1 MFGITRGYRARR
13 GRGGDRTTVA
23 AALTQFTI
31 AGLIATVVLGIA
43 GVYALQRAG
52 RNEATNDAKRVTDL
66 IADGIVGPML
76 TKGVLDGDPKAIAA
90 LDRHVRQN
98 ALRGSVVRIKVWR
111 PDGTIVYSD
120 EPRLIGSRYKLGA
133 DDLDVLE
140 HGGTAAELSDLTAPE
155 NRFEKRD
162 QKLLEV
168 YRPIR
173 TPDGRVLLFET
184 YQRFDSVLASGR
196 KTWKAF
202 LPALIGGLVILQLV
216 QLPLAGRMAR
226 RLERGRRERE
236 ALLRR
241 AVDASDAERR
251 RIAADLHDGVVQ
263 SLAGVSYSL
272 AAAADRVGVSGA
284 GGDGE
289 GGGADALRRGATA
302 TRESIAELRTL
313 LVDIYPPNLQSA
325 GLGSALED
333 LVAPLG
339 RGGCRITVDVTEQPL
354 PPGVEALFFRV
365 AQEALRNVTKHAQA
379 KHVAVTVERA
389 EDLATLVV
397 TDDGRGFDPAAAE
410 AVQREGHVG
419 LRVLSDLVHDAGGEL
434 TVDSQPGEGTRVQVQ
449 VVLA

>member
-1 MFGITRGYRARR
+1 MFGITRRQRKGGRA
-13 GRGGDRTTVA
+13 GGDRTTVA

-31 AGLIATVVLGIA
+31 AGLLATVVLGIA

-52 RNEATNDAKRVTDL
+52 RNEATDDAKRVTNL
-66 IADGIVGPML
+66 IADGIVQPML
-76 TKGVLDGDPKAIAA
+76 TPQALDGDPAALRA
-90 LDRHVRQN
+90 LDRHVRQH
-98 ALRGSVVRIKVWR
+98 ALGGSVVRIKVWA
-111 PDGTIVYSD
+111 PDGRIVYSD
-120 EPRLIGSRYKLGA
+120 EPRLIGSRYKLGE
-133 DDLDVLE
+133 DDRDVLE
-140 HGGTAAELSDLTAPE
+140 HGGTEAELSDLSAPE

-168 YRPIR
+168 YRPLR
-173 TPDGRVLLFET
+173 TPDGRVVLFET

-272 AAAADRVGVSGA
+272 TAAADRA
-284 GGDGE
+284 GGNGDDPGTE
-289 GGGADALRRGATA
+289 ALRRGATA
-302 TRESIAELRTL
+302 TRASIAELRTL

-325 GLGSALED
+325 GLRSALQD

-339 RGGCRITVDVTEQPL
+339 RGGCAVTVDVSAESL
-354 PPGVEALFFRV
+354 PPGVDALFFRV
-365 AQEALRNVTKHAQA
+365 AQEALRNVTKHAEA
-379 KHVAVTVERA
+379 KSVSLTVTRDG
-389 EDLATLVV
+389 DLATLVV
-397 TDDGRGFDPAAAE
+397 ADDGRGFDPVAAE
-410 AVQREGHVG
+410 AAQREGHVG

-434 TVDSQPGEGTRVQVQ
+434 TVDSRAGEGTRVRVE